1 MRIQFFEYFRSEYK
15 SLRTILIFTI
25 TSAVM
30 VLSIPFFIQNFI
42 QHLTLLVFQQSTTFL
57 ILIIAIFLVGI
68 TVVRVLQLT
77 LSEYLQRRL
86 FLRAMEDAKS
96 YYQKQKEKGNS
107 VSRRKWNYVFESV
120 SLQKSVVPLFI
131 EGFTFFLQAVI
142 VLLLVS
148 AYHPFFLFYSLI
160 LVVALYFVIFV
171 MGKKTLEFAH
181 KESDLKHS
189 VIEKI
194 QLNPE
199 DSNIPQEMIDYYTI
213 RDRRFIY
220 YRRQSVGLFVIKIL
234 ASILLIIAG
243 TILVLGSR
251 MTIGQLIASELI
263 VTNLL
268 ISLFKFSYVLDYFY
282 DSVVS
287 VRKLSTYTDQDLK

>member
-1 MRIQFFEYFRSEYK
+1 MSLNLCPYK
-15 SLRTILIFTI
+15 KVWCRYLLKVLR
-25 TSAVM
+25 
-30 VLSIPFFIQNFI
+30 
-42 QHLTLLVFQQSTTFL
+42 
-57 ILIIAIFLVGI
+57 
-68 TVVRVLQLT
+68 
-77 LSEYLQRRL
+77 
-86 FLRAMEDAKS
+86 
-96 YYQKQKEKGNS
+96 
-107 VSRRKWNYVFESV
+107 
-120 SLQKSVVPLFI
+120 
-131 EGFTFFLQAVI
+131 FFLQAVI